1 MRNHAVLILL
11 FLTMALAPS
20 KAQQP
25 SYQVASPD
33 GSLELSVK
41 VDERIGWT
49 LKQNGLVVAT
59 SPSIAMELEREG
71 VLGHQAAVRR
81 SWVDAYEGEVLSGLY
96 KKSCI
101 PEVYNALTLEMKGD
115 YKLVFRMYDAGMAYR
130 FETAIRRDITVMGE
144 TIDLDFPHAR
154 QAWVPYIRESIHR
167 YQASYESPYTIQSFN
182 EMHADSLI
190 ILPLL
195 IENEN
200 GSKVVITEADLEDY
214 PGFYL
219 TIKEARNGFVAEQAG
234 VPLAETPGGH
244 NNLQS
249 IVTEYADYIAK
260 TKGTRTFPWR
270 VLTVAQKDV
279 ELLDNDLVF
288 LLASPSR
295 IEDTSWIKPGKVAW
309 DWWNDWNISGVDF
322 EAGINTETYQFYID
336 FAAEHGIEYVILDE
350 GWSESTNLLNIIPE
364 IDLQA
369 IIDHGKAKGVDI
381 VLWAG
386 WAPLRYQMDEVY
398 AKYSA
403 MGVKGYKIDFM
414 NRDDQP
420 VVNFYYEAARKA
432 AEYEQFVDFHGAYKP
447 TGLHRTYPN
456 VLTYE
461 GVFGLEQVKW
471 TTYTDFPRYDV
482 TAPFIRMLAGPM
494 DYTPGAMNNANR
506 SNWRAVHSNP
516 MSQGTRCHQLAM
528 YVIFESPFSMLADKP
543 TNYMQASA
551 STEFIAALPTVF
563 DETKALDGQLGE
575 YILMARR
582 KDNHWYL
589 GAMTNWDERDLEVD
603 FSFLPEGEFEALIF
617 RDGINANREATD
629 YKREVIKVNRS
640 TKLPVSM
647 ASGGGW
653 AAIVSPE

>member
-1 MRNHAVLILL
+1 M
-11 FLTMALAPS
+11 
-20 KAQQP
+20 
-25 SYQVASPD
+25 
-33 GSLELSVK
+33 
-41 VDERIGWT
+41 
-49 LKQNGLVVAT
+49 
-59 SPSIAMELEREG
+59 
-71 VLGHQAAVRR
+71 
-81 SWVDAYEGEVLSGLY
+81 VDAYEGEVLSDLY
-96 KKSCI
+96 KKSRI

-219 TIKEARNGFVAEQAG
+219 TINEARNGFVAEQAG

-249 IVTEYADYIAK
+249 IVTEYADYIAR

-270 VLTVAQKDV
+270 VLTVAQTDV

-386 WAPLRYQMDEVY
+386 WAPLRHQMDEVY

-543 TNYMQASA
+543 TNYMRESA

-563 DETKALDGQLGE
+563 DETQALDGQLGE
-575 YILMARR
+575 FILMARR

-617 RDGINANREATD
+617 RDGINANREASD

-640 TKLPVSM
+640 TKLPISM